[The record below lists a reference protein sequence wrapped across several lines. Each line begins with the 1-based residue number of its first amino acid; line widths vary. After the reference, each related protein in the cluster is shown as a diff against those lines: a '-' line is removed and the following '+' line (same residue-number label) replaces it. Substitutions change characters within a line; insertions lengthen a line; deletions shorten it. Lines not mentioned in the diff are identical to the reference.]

1 MTEYLEILRTS
12 YELTPPYSFAATADD
27 GDEGGH
33 GDVARGAGD
42 GVAPPRLRHAEQ
54 AAVQSR

>member
-1 MTEYLEILRTS
+1 MNKFL
-12 YELTPPYSFAATADD
+12 AAASDD